1 MVGRTTQRILAIP
14 APSRSVSTPA
24 RAVLL
29 AAALVAFGGV
39 PPAHAAKQTVCT
51 ITVNSADER
60 EVFKQ
65 RLPEG
70 DYEFVELVERG
81 RRDWLASACRQG
93 VRCDLLVISGHFDG
107 MTEFYSDRLAM
118 RESLPVAE
126 MERASCS
133 DSCPGVFSQLKEVYL
148 FGCNTM
154 NAEPVTST
162 TAEVERSL
170 IRSGHAPADAQRLA
184 RVLDRRHAES
194 SHDHMRR
201 IFMNVPAIYG
211 FSKLAPLGPTAAS
224 LLNRYFD
231 QASLSDVGSGR
242 PNPRLLGQFAAS
254 TMVVASGMTE
264 SDPEAEF
271 RRETC
276 QFVDDRLSPA
286 AKLAFI
292 HSLLRRDMGEA
303 RMFLDRIEGLFASL
317 SDAERQSPSFVQVW
331 EELARDDIARERY
344 LRFAED
350 ADLPRTRARM
360 IELAGTLGWLS
371 PAEQRAELVRMVG
384 DLIGRGSVGPSDIE
398 LVCSL
403 NKNHRLDEDR
413 SRLRVSPAQA
423 DKVNNAAALACL
435 GSTEARARVL
445 RALTSHVDAE
455 VELAQ
460 VYVGHRPITD
470 VEELRVFASGIAR
483 MPGSGAQVR
492 ALDTLAR
499 HRLSDRQSLNELARL
514 FPTASSV
521 DVQRA
526 IAAVLI
532 RADYQSIAKPEV
544 VRVLSQNRR
553 KSPDGTDIIDIL
565 IRRLRAPEQLPKEQ
579 E

>member
-1 MVGRTTQRILAIP
+1 MAIQQP
-14 APSRSVSTPA
+14 TPSLWLTLR
-24 RAVLL
+24 
-29 AAALVAFGGV
+29 AALVAAV
-39 PPAHAAKQTVCT
+39 VVVAAIPSAHAGKRTVCT

-70 DYEFVELVERG
+70 EYDFVELVERG
-81 RRDWLASACRQG
+81 RPDWLASACRQG

-118 RESLPVAE
+118 RESLPVNE

-133 DSCPGVFSQLKEVYL
+133 ESCPGVFSQLQEVYL

-154 NAEPVTST
+154 NAEPVTNT
-162 TAEVERSL
+162 TAEAERSL
-170 IRSGHAPADAQRLA
+170 IRSGYSPADAQRLA
-184 RVLDRRHAES
+184 RALDRRHAETS
-194 SHDHMRR
+194 RDHMRR
-201 IFMNVPAIYG
+201 IFTNVPAIYG
-211 FSKLAPLGPTAAS
+211 FSRLAPLGPTAAT

-242 PNPRLLGQFAAS
+242 PNPKLLGQFAAS
-254 TMVVASGMTE
+254 TMVVAGGMTE
-264 SDPEAEF
+264 ADPDAEF
-271 RRETC
+271 RRESC
-276 QFVDDRLSPA
+276 RFVDDRVETA
-286 AKLAFI
+286 AKVAFV
-292 HSLLRRDMGEA
+292 HSLLRRDMAEA
-303 RMFLDRIEGLFASL
+303 RMFLDRIEALFASL
-317 SDAERQSPSFVQVW
+317 SDSDRQAPPFLRALAEIS
-331 EELARDDIARERY
+331 RDDVVRDRY

-360 IELAGTLGWLS
+360 IALAGTLGWLS
-371 PAEQRAELVRMVG
+371 PADQRAELVRMVG
-384 DLIGRGSVGPSDIE
+384 DLIGRGTIGPSEIE

-403 NKNHRLDEDR
+403 NKDHRLDADR
-413 SRLRVSPAQA
+413 QSIRATAAQA
-423 DKVNNAAALACL
+423 EKVNNAAALACL
-435 GSTEARARVL
+435 GSAEGRARVL
-445 RALTSHVDAE
+445 RAVTSPSAAD

-460 VYVGHRPITD
+460 VYLEHRPITD
-470 VEELRVFASGIAR
+470 VEELRLLATGIAR

-499 HRLSDRQSLNELARL
+499 HRLNDGQSLNELARL

-532 RADYQSIAKPEV
+532 RADYRSFAKPEF
-544 VRVLSQNRR
+544 VRVLSQNRL

-565 IRRLRAPEQLPKEQ
+565 IRRLRAPDQLPKEQ
-579 E
+579 

>member
-1 MVGRTTQRILAIP
+1 MAIP
-14 APSRSVSTPA
+14 EHCRSLSVQA
-24 RAVLL
+24 RVAVVVALL
-29 AAALVAFGGV
+29 AFGIGIE
-39 PPAHAAKQTVCT
+39 AHAAKRTVCT

-60 EVFKQ
+60 EVFRQ

-70 DYEFVELVERG
+70 EYDIVELVERG
-81 RRDWLASACRQG
+81 RPDWLASACRQG
-93 VRCDLLVISGHFDG
+93 VRCDLLVISGHFDSG
-107 MTEFYSDRLAM
+107 TEFYSDRLAQ
-118 RESLPVAE
+118 RESLAVAE

-154 NAEPVTST
+154 NAEPLTST
-162 TAEVERSL
+162 SAEAERSL
-170 IRSGHAPADAQRLA
+170 IRSGHLPADAQRLA
-184 RVLDRRHAES
+184 RALDRRHAES
-194 SHDHMRR
+194 SRDHMRR

-211 FSKLAPLGPTAAS
+211 FSRLAPLGPTAAT

-231 QASLSDVGSGR
+231 SASLPDVGSGR
-242 PNPRLLGQFAAS
+242 PNPKLLGHFAAS
-254 TMVVASGMTE
+254 TMVVAGGLTAA
-264 SDPEAEF
+264 DPDVEF

-276 QFVDDRLSPA
+276 QFVDDRLSPS

-292 HSLLRRDMGEA
+292 HSLLRRDMAET
-303 RMFLDRIEGLFASL
+303 RMFLGRIEALYASL
-317 SDAERQSPSFVQVW
+317 PEIERQAPSFREAQ
-331 EELARDDIARERY
+331 EEISRDTVARERF
-344 LRFAED
+344 LQFAED

-371 PAEQRAELVRMVG
+371 AAEQRAELVRMVG
-384 DLIGRGSVGPSDIE
+384 DLIGRGSIGPSDID

-403 NKNHRLDEDR
+403 NKDHRLDGDR
-413 SRLRVSPAQA
+413 HRLEPSPAQA
-423 DKVNNAAALACL
+423 DKVNHAAALACL
-435 GSTEARARVL
+435 GSAAARARVL
-445 RALTSHVDAE
+445 KALTSRHDAE

-460 VYVGHRPITD
+460 VYLGHRPITD
-470 VEELRVFASGIAR
+470 VDELRLVATGIAR

-499 HRLSDRQSLNELARL
+499 HRLNDRQSLNELARL
-514 FPTASSV
+514 FPAASSV

-544 VRVLSQNRR
+544 VRVLSQNRL

-565 IRRLRAPEQLPKEQ
+565 IRRLRAPEPPAKEPQ
-579 E
+579 